1 MTAIRLNEFYK
12 NIIYNILTISGCR
25 CSPSLGLV
33 HLLNTVQQLLMHGR
47 RHCAREF
54 RRNVRVQKAVALSTC
69 FRRCA
74 RSCCACTE
82 CARVATVCAGLHDRG
97 PGAGKPVGN
106 PTPAQAGNRW
116 EFPVH
121 TPRAAILINV

>member
-82 CARVATVCAGLHDRG
+82 CARVATVCAGLHD
-97 PGAGKPVGN
+97 PGARGGKTG
-106 PTPAQAGNRW
+106 GKS
-116 EFPVH
+116 H
-121 TPRAAILINV
+121 PRAGGKSVGIPRAHPPARLF